1 MSNPEVARFVR
12 ARAQRIPEGER
23 NEGHYTWSVKPC
35 EIRSATGEDVAAIA
49 EIYAHY
55 VRTSTVTFEFDPPD
69 AAETARRMDAVR
81 ELGFPFLVAELDGRV
96 VGYASAK
103 QFRPRPA
110 YRFTAENSIYVAP
123 AHLGRGVGRQLLTAL
138 IDGCRNAGARQMI
151 ALMVGENPAS
161 VAFHAAHGFEHAGVL
176 RSVGFKFDRWLDL
189 TLMQRAL

>member
-1 MSNPEVARFVR
+1 
-12 ARAQRIPEGER
+12 
-23 NEGHYTWSVKPC
+23 VKPC

-123 AHLGRGVGRQLLTAL
+123 AHLGRGIGRQLLTAL
-138 IDGCRNAGARQMI
+138 IDGCRNAGAKQMI
-151 ALMVGENPAS
+151 ALMVGDNPAS
-161 VAFHAAHGFEHAGVL
+161 VAFHAAHGFEPAGVL
-176 RSVGFKFDRWLDL
+176 RSVGFKFDQWLDL